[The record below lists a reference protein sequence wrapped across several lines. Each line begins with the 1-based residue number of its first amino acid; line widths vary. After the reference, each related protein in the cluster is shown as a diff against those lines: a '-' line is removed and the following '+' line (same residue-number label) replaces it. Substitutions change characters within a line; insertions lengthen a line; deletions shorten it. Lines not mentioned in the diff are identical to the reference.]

1 MASAQIEFDKTTIQ
15 QREAA
20 LRAEDNLD
28 ATNIVSPAD
37 GTVISRS
44 VVIGQMVAPNAEAPA
59 LFTIAGDLSRM

>member
-1 MASAQIEFDKTTIQ
+1 LASAQIEFDKTTIQ

-59 LFTIAGDLSRM
+59 LFTVVGDLSRM